1 MYIVVCFWHSISGIG
16 RGCSFP
22 HFTQNCSKGL
32 PHLMP
37 NEHRTYVASHTCLE
51 HEAGPWYMTL
61 WTSLTVVDSSNCNY
75 MEHTQCLSC
84 IYM

>member
-1 MYIVVCFWHSISGIG
+1 VYLMLCVWHSIPCIG

-37 NEHRTYVASHTCLE
+37 NVHSTSYTSHTWLE
-51 HEAGPWYMTL
+51 HEGYPAYMTT
-61 WTSLTVVDSSNCNY
+61 WKSLTVNK
-75 MEHTQCLSC
+75 
-84 IYM
+84 